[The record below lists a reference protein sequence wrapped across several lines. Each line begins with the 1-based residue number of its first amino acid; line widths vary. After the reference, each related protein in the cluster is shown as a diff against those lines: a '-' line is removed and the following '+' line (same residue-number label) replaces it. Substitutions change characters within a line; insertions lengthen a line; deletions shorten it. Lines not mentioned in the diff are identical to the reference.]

1 MMKHYLFFLCF
12 VSLSAY
18 AQQTAKSPK
27 FSVYTSLQV
36 INRPTTVDG
45 SRPYS
50 YVNYPNISYS
60 FREQNVGFGL
70 HGSVELMYN
79 PWKTGISFGMTQRY
93 AKLYN
98 VMRTEEIRDSTHQII
113 SATYDYNKWAP
124 VTDIHFELVKYIK
137 LKNERSMYV
146 SVGTNE
152 FFRSTHVYGR
162 MINLPDSN
170 LYNRDMRIFGYSFST
185 TAMNIRIGVHQKN
198 LSASIGVYFPGTDLW
213 NFYFDGGFKAKIPE
227 FRLGY
232 RFKVL

>member
-1 MMKHYLFFLCF
+1 MKNYLFLLSL
-12 VSLSAY
+12 VSLTAFG
-18 AQQTAKSPK
+18 QQTAKSPK
-27 FSVYTSLQV
+27 FSIYTSLQV

-45 SRPYS
+45 SGPYS
-50 YVNYPNISYS
+50 YVNYPNMSYG

-79 PWKTGISFGMTQRY
+79 PWKMGISFGMTERFS
-93 AKLYN
+93 KLYDRFR
-98 VMRTEEIRDSTHQII
+98 VEGVQDTAGKL
-113 SATYDYNKWAP
+113 SAIYDYNKWAP

-137 LKNERSMYV
+137 LKNERTFYLAAGV
-146 SVGTNE
+146 NE
-152 FFRSTHVYGR
+152 FFRGTLEKCR
-162 MINLPDSN
+162 MMYDSSPS
-170 LYNRDMRIFGYSFST
+170 RTPSIIGYSFSSS
-185 TAMNIRIGVHQKN
+185 AMNVRVGVLHKN